1 MLRAAVVA
9 CLVASLIARV
19 GESIGVGA
27 KNGEG
32 GCEERV
38 RRAERVGRQEQK
50 AQPASCFFGAERT
63 ARA

>member
-19 GESIGVGA
+19 GESIEVGA

-38 RRAERVGRQEQK
+38 RREGAKSGEGGK
-50 AQPASCFFGAERT
+50 ARTKGAT
-63 ARA
+63 G